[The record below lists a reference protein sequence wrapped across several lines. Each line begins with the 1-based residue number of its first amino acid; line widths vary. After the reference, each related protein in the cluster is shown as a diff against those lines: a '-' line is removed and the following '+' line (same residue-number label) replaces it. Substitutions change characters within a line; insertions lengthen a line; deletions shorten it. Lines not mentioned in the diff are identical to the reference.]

1 MLFIYLF
8 FYYTY
13 SFRYDIN
20 MTSRHKIL
28 FVQRKERI
36 AIESFS
42 NWNGIDCQDWHSI
55 FDVSIWFRHFDVI
68 PLWYHIVEIDRLIEL
83 SVKSSIFGKIYYSD
97 HFPFPT
103 TITIIFIY
111 LITYQLFKFTR
122 KILNFA
128 NKHIANFR
136 FQLIFT
142 KKKKLCTTLIK
153 KNDHLLTGDTK
164 STEKNARSSH
174 FAEPMWIPLVSLT
187 SSNRKQRY
195 MKWKGEGLWPCWS
208 KASESASSRV

>member
-1 MLFIYLF
+1 MFSLSELISSLKKKNICLNLSNPLLFIYFF

-20 MTSRHKIL
+20 MTSRRKIL

-68 PLWYHIVEIDRLIEL
+68 PLWYHIVEIEL

-97 HFPFPT
+97 HFPFYNYD
-103 TITIIFIY
+103 Y
-111 LITYQLFKFTR
+111 LYI
-122 KILNFA
+122 
-128 NKHIANFR
+128 
-136 FQLIFT
+136 
-142 KKKKLCTTLIK
+142 
-153 KNDHLLTGDTK
+153 
-164 STEKNARSSH
+164 
-174 FAEPMWIPLVSLT
+174 
-187 SSNRKQRY
+187 SNY
-195 MKWKGEGLWPCWS
+195 LPI
-208 KASESASSRV
+208 V